1 MELRE
6 CYEAFGGDYK
16 DAVSR
21 LQSDALIKKFVVKF
35 LDDPSYGRL
44 KDAVE
49 KGEYKEAF
57 RAAHTLKGVSQNLS
71 FKELGQASSEITEAL
86 RDNDDRDISIEQCIE
101 LLKRVEKAYEKTAGM
116 IRKMCEAEK

>member
-21 LQSDALIKKFVVKF
+21 LQSDALIKKIVVKF
-35 LDDPSYGRL
+35 LDDPSYGQL

-49 KGEYKEAF
+49 KG
-57 RAAHTLKGVSQNLS
+57 
-71 FKELGQASSEITEAL
+71 
-86 RDNDDRDISIEQCIE
+86 
-101 LLKRVEKAYEKTAGM
+101 
-116 IRKMCEAEK
+116 